1 VTSWTSVRPL
11 NAQRRLRITKG
22 RPKAAQLAR
31 VPLRYL
37 VLILAHLLDGDPVLS
52 FGRNI
57 KFLSRYLYGFVCIG
71 GLDGPKVFRALADDI
86 DAPARHHIAS
96 QIRRAK
102 STDTLAKTTAN
113 RACIISSRRKAA
125 RRFLLTATPSRSGS
139 SRKTLRPS
147 NPLLRRAAARHP
159 RATARRPA
167 QWMRRKLFRCR
178 KSGLLQHHART
189 IFLRSLAR
197 LTRGRNL
204 ILL

>member
-1 VTSWTSVRPL
+1 MAFGAAARVTSWTSVRL

-71 GLDGPKVFRALADDI
+71 GLDGPKVFADDI

-125 RRFLLTATPSRSGS
+125 RRFLLRSGS
-139 SRKTLRPS
+139 SRTTLRPS

>member
-71 GLDGPKVFRALADDI
+71 GLDGPKVFVDDI

-147 NPLLRRAAARHP
+147 NPLVRRAAARHP

-178 KSGLLQHHART
+178 KSGLLQHYART
-189 IFLRSLAR
+189 IFLRSLTR

-204 ILL
+204 IFVVR